1 MTVRMRFRKHGS
13 QSRLNFG
20 GVARIK
26 GVVVM
31 LEPRID
37 VSVKE
42 RCGAELVWYQTDSYM
57 RES

>member
-1 MTVRMRFRKHGS
+1 MRFKKHRS

-26 GVVVM
+26 DVVVM
-31 LEPRID
+31 LEPRINL
-37 VSVKE
+37 SVKE
-42 RCGAELVWYQTDSYM
+42 RCGVELVWYQTDSYL